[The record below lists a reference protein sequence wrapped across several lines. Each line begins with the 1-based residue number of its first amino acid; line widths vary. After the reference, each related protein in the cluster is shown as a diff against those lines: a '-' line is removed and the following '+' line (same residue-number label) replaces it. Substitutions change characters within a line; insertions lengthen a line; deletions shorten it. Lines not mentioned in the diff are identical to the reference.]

1 MLRDFAVEQGA
12 NMLIML
18 VELKKCSEFSALA
31 LVHSLNSLILIIWVE
46 EYCLLIFKVD
56 GKSDACWLS
65 FCELISSISPVSLGP
80 TDISIGSKLVHLIS
94 RLGVLRLR
102 ITIR

>member
-1 MLRDFAVEQGA
+1 
-12 NMLIML
+12 MLIML
-18 VELKKCSEFSALA
+18 VELKKFRELGALA

-46 EYCLLIFKVD
+46 EYCLLIFEMD
-56 GKSDACWLS
+56 GKSGACWFS
-65 FCELISSISPVSLGP
+65 FCEFISSISPVSLGP
-80 TDISIGSKLVHLIS
+80 TDVSIGSKLVHLIS